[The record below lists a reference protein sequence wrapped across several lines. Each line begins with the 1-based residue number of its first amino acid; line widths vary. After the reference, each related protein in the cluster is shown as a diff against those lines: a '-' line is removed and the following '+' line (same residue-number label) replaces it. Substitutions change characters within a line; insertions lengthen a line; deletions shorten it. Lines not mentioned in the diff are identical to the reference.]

1 MAALLV
7 GAPEQEHD
15 AGRPLRLSRGGD
27 DCQDCGHQPAC
38 QGGAERKPARRVS
51 GRGHRAARAA
61 RRQSVA
67 DDAHAGVA
75 PAQGGGRAGRRG
87 RDVWRAVR
95 GAGGAVRRGATGT
108 VGEAPPPAA
117 GATTTTITLVPPS
130 TAVSCYAYTDVPV
143 LKTCTVK
150 KRTRSLAV
158 TGATLPRMPQL
169 SPRFASLSM
178 FMFIAYLPATDRA
191 VGLRRLA
198 QAALQLD
205 DGTTLAVKCV
215 AAGGA
220 CRDVAVGVVAPTP
233 GIAGGFT
240 VSDLAPTTLYTC
252 YAIATGPDG
261 TALCSPPELAFT
273 GIPPTAPRDLTV
285 GAVNATAVT
294 LAWLPPLVD
303 GVPGSSIGALCA
315 ALGATCS
322 SAQAGD
328 ALGVVPILR
337 PGATTATITGLPPY
351 TPLTCWAVAS
361 NAATLDYAS
370 CSQPVDVTTDPV
382 PPSPPFGVTA
392 APLQGA
398 PGLRGPL

>member
-1 MAALLV
+1 MLSKRC
-7 GAPEQEHD
+7 ENK
-15 AGRPLRLSRGGD
+15 RRRL
-27 DCQDCGHQPAC
+27 
-38 QGGAERKPARRVS
+38 
-51 GRGHRAARAA
+51 
-61 RRQSVA
+61 
-67 DDAHAGVA
+67 
-75 PAQGGGRAGRRG
+75 
-87 RDVWRAVR
+87 
-95 GAGGAVRRGATGT
+95 
-108 VGEAPPPAA
+108 
-117 GATTTTITLVPPS
+117 
-130 TAVSCYAYTDVPV
+130 
-143 LKTCTVK
+143 
-150 KRTRSLAV
+150 
-158 TGATLPRMPQL
+158 MQL
-169 SPRFASLSM
+169 SLRFVSLST
-178 FMFIAYLPATDRA
+178 FMFIAYLPATERAAAAASVDRA
-191 VGLRRLA
+191 VGRRRLA

-233 GIAGGFT
+233 GTAGGFT

-361 NAATLDYAS
+361 NAATLDYS
-370 CSQPVDVTTDPV
+370 CSQRVDVTTDPV